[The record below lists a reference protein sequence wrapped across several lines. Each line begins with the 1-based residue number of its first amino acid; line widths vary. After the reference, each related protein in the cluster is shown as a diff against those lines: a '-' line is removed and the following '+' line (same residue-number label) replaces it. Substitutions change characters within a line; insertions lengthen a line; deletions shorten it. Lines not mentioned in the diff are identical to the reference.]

1 MYRRGVAE
9 LAEAEYQ
16 ALARFRYALRKFLRF
31 SEEAARA
38 SGVTPLQHQLLLAVR
53 GFGRVPPSIRDLA
66 EQLQQRHHSVVEL
79 VDRAEEAGLV
89 RRSADP
95 ADARRQLVRLTDLG
109 RTTLAGLYT
118 ANRAE
123 LRRFR
128 REMAEL
134 LRELE

>member
-1 MYRRGVAE
+1 MADLADWEYR
-9 LAEAEYQ
+9 

-38 SGVTPLQHQLLLAVR
+38 VGVTPLQHQLLLAIR
-53 GFGRVPPSIRDLA
+53 GFPDGPPSVSDLA

-79 VDRAEEAGLV
+79 VDRAADAGLV

-95 ADARRQLVRLTDLG
+95 SDGRRHLVELTSSG
-109 RTTLAGLYT
+109 RTTLASLYT

-128 REMAEL
+128 REMSDI
-134 LRELE
+134 LRELD

>member
-1 MYRRGVAE
+1 MYPRSVAE
-9 LAEAEYQ
+9 LADAEYR
-16 ALARFRYALRKFLRF
+16 ALARFRHALRKFLRF

-38 SGVTPLQHQLLLAVR
+38 AGVTPLQHQLLLAIR
-53 GFGRVPPSIRDLA
+53 GFPDGHPSVSDLA

-79 VDRAEEAGLV
+79 IDRAEDAGLV
-89 RRSADP
+89 HRSMDPSDGRRH
-95 ADARRQLVRLTDLG
+95 LVDLTEAG
-109 RTTLAGLYT
+109 RTTLAGLYA

-128 REMAEL
+128 REMSDL

>member
-1 MYRRGVAE
+1 MAD
-9 LAEAEYQ
+9 LAESEYR

-38 SGVTPLQHQLLLAVR
+38 AGITPLQHQLLLAVR
-53 GFGRVPPSIRDLA
+53 GFRDGPPSVSDLA

-95 ADARRQLVRLTDLG
+95 SDGRRHLVALTSSG
-109 RTTLAGLYT
+109 RTTLAGLYNI
-118 ANRAE
+118 NRAD

-128 REMAEL
+128 REMSDV
-134 LRELE
+134 LRELK